1 MSWWLVEQDS
11 PEERVEN
18 EEDALCECSSC
29 QRDLGMCLIQD
40 HLFHYDGYD
49 GAEDHSA

>member
-18 EEDALCECSSC
+18 EEGALCDCSSC

-40 HLFHYDGYD
+40 HLD
-49 GAEDHSA
+49 GAEHHSA